1 MSTIKPAKAVSMAA
15 DAIHLSSRPLP
26 QAPDG
31 YYDWQ
36 VTGDEIEKRQ
46 GHSSVTNIINRVD
59 AFKRKGG
66 FTDADPRIVDA
77 FLESAIS
84 PEAVD
89 DRKGAFQT
97 GLDVIAK
104 MDPSTPVWTKLNN
117 AAVNQLYNTIPHPP
131 ASYLGR
137 EHAFRQADGG
147 GNNLENPNL
156 GRAGSPYARSVRG
169 QMGLPNTSLP
179 DPGLVFDT
187 ILKRKQFKK
196 HQGGMSSMIF
206 AFASLVTHS
215 LFRTRFEDGMIYN
228 DASSYLDLSPLY
240 GDNKDVQDQV
250 RDKAS
255 GRGLLYPDTF
265 AEERLLF
272 LPPASSA
279 LLVVFSRN
287 HNYIADK
294 LLKINERGLWSDPP
308 PTDAEACAL
317 QDEQIFQT
325 AKLINCGHFMSCIM
339 GDYVPGF
346 LGIAEGCNWNL
357 KVFDSIKTKELTV
370 ERGQGNHCSIEFNIL
385 YRWHATTA
393 EQDEKWTE
401 DVFNH
406 AFNGKPFDQLGRQ
419 DLAQFGKTFA
429 DIKKTEPYN
438 RTFADLERGPDGRF
452 SDERIANILKD
463 ATDKPAGSFGGR
475 GTPGVLRIVEI
486 LGIQQARAW
495 GACTMNEFRR
505 FLGLKEFETFEE
517 WNPDPEIAGAA
528 RRLYGHID
536 NLELYTGLQA
546 ESTMPLS
553 DGLRFAC
560 GYTTTRGV
568 LGDAVA
574 LVRGDRFSTI
584 DFSPANYTTW
594 GFKDCQ
600 RDLDNGGFG
609 GQLPKLFTRNLPNHY
624 PYNSVYT
631 TYPFFVPSH
640 MKESLDRQ
648 GTSDQYTFSRPG
660 ALAPL
665 KILNT
670 FTGIKTVFNDPTRFN
685 IIYENH
691 GYGSILMFDDIAKH
705 DNDKALV
712 LHALFPDKDSL
723 STHSTWLVGELKRQL
738 KEKSWRYNNVPGTYV
753 NIVDVINMAFT
764 HFSASKISGIPL
776 KTKENPSGLFT
787 EREMY
792 DMLKTLF
799 TATFLTFDDPVN
811 SFAIHSASARA
822 GAIIGLLTAKAVMEV
837 APSTVPNAVGRAVA
851 TASSYIWPA
860 SEKPNYPFHSALA
873 STGRPLDHLVG
884 NIIGIAVGG
893 SVNHGQGTINVVDF
907 YLDEER
913 AQERKH
919 IIQLAHQTDKAST
932 ELLRGYVR
940 EAMRFR
946 PQAAGLYRKAAVDYL
961 IPQGPGLPPV
971 EVQVG
976 DRIWSSLKN
985 AHRNPLEF
993 PNPDKVD
1000 PRRPVSAYNLNG
1012 CGFHGCPGTTYAV
1025 QTIAEVVRTVFS
1037 LPNLRRAP
1045 GPAGK
1050 SNYIPDIINETETDF
1065 YIQRDGT
1072 LGQWTSSIHLV
1083 YDA

>member
-1 MSTIKPAKAVSMAA
+1 MSAIKPAKAVSMAA

-26 QAPDG
+26 EAPMGTTTGKSLGRDREASRTFLGHQHYQPRTYFQTSESWAVVLTCDKGRRIQA
-31 YYDWQ
+31 
-36 VTGDEIEKRQ
+36 ER
-46 GHSSVTNIINRVD
+46 
-59 AFKRKGG
+59 G
-66 FTDADPRIVDA
+66 FTNPDPKIIRYK
-77 FLESAIS
+77 

-104 MDPSTPVWTKLNN
+104 MDPSVPVWTKLNN

-131 ASYLGR
+131 TP
-137 EHAFRQADGG
+137 DGG
-147 GNNLENPNL
+147 GNNLENRDL
-156 GRAGSPYARSVRG
+156 GRASVG
-169 QMGLPNTSLP
+169 NGIAEYISS
-179 DPGLVFDT
+179 DPGLIFDT

-196 HQGGMSSMIF
+196 HAGGMSSMIF
-206 AFASLVTHS
+206 AFASIVTHS
-215 LFRTRFEDGMIYN
+215 LFRTRFENGMIYN
-228 DASSYLDLSPLY
+228 DASSYLTLAHY
-240 GDNKDVQDQV
+240 MATVNEATQHQV

-279 LLVVFSRN
+279 YL
-287 HNYIADK
+287 
-294 LLKINERGLWSDPP
+294 PP
-308 PTDAEACAL
+308 PTDPEACAR

-325 AKLINCGHFMSCIM
+325 AKLVNCGHFMSCIM

-346 LGIAEGCNWNL
+346 LGVAEGCNWNL
-357 KVFDSIKTKELTV
+357 QVFDSIKTKELTV
-370 ERGQGNHCSIEFNIL
+370 NRGQGNHCSIEFNIL

-393 EQDEKWTE
+393 EQDVKGTE
-401 DVFNH
+401 DIFNSV
-406 AFNGKPFDQLGRQ
+406 FNGKPFDQLSRQ
-419 DLAQFGKTFA
+419 DLAQFGVQFA
-429 DIKKTEPYN
+429 KIKEEEPYN
-438 RTFADLERGPDGRF
+438 RTFSYLKRGPDGRF
-452 SDERIANILKD
+452 SDEDIANVLKD

-475 GTPGVLRIVEI
+475 GTPGVLRVVEI
-486 LGIQQARAW
+486 MGIQQARAW

-505 FLGLKEFETFEE
+505 FLGLK
-517 WNPDPEIAGAA
+517 
-528 RRLYGHID
+528 
-536 NLELYTGLQA
+536 A

-609 GQLPKLFTRNLPNHY
+609 GQLPKLFTRTLPDHY

-640 MKESLDRQ
+640 MKESLERQ
-648 GTSDQYTFSRPG
+648 GTSDQYTFERPG

-670 FTGIKTVFNDPTRFN
+670 FTGIKTVFNDLTRFN
-685 IIYENH
+685 IIYANI

-723 STHSTWLVGELKRQL
+723 STYTTWLTTELKRQL
-738 KEKSWRYNNVPGTYV
+738 KRNHGGSYTNVPGTYV
-753 NIVDVINMAFT
+753 NIVDVINMSLT
-764 HFSASKISGIPL
+764 HFSASKLTGIPL
-776 KTKENPSGLFT
+776 KTKEILRAYSPSA
-787 EREMY
+787 
-792 DMLKTLF
+792 K
-799 TATFLTFDDPVN
+799 ATFLAFDDPVN
-811 SFAIHSASARA
+811 SFALHSASAQA
-822 GAIIGLLTAKAVMEV
+822 GSIIGLLTAKAVMEA
-837 APSTVPNAVGRAVA
+837 APTTVPNAVGRLVA
-851 TASSYIWPA
+851 TATSYIWPA
-860 SEKPNYPFHSALA
+860 NEKPNYPFHSALA
-873 STGRPLDHLVG
+873 SSGRPLDQLV
-884 NIIGIAVGG
+884 VGG
-893 SVNHGQGTINVVDF
+893 SVNHAQGAINVVDF
-907 YLDEER
+907 YLDAEHD
-913 AQERKH
+913 AERKH

-940 EAMRFR
+940 EAMRFK
-946 PQAAGLYRKAAVDYL
+946 PQFAGLYRKAT
-961 IPQGPGLPPV
+961 GPGLPPV
-971 EVQVG
+971 EVKAG
-976 DRIWSSLKN
+976 DRIWSSFRN
-985 AHRNPLEF
+985 AHRNPIDF

-1000 PRRPVSAYNLNG
+1000 PRRPVSSYNLNG
-1012 CGFHGCPGTTYAV
+1012 TGFHGCPGTTYAV
-1025 QTIAEVVRTVFS
+1025 QSIAEIVRTVFS
-1037 LPNLRRAP
+1037 LPNIRRAP

-1050 SNYIPDIINETETDF
+1050 ANCISEIINETETDF

-1072 LGQWTSSIHLV
+1072 LGPWTSSMHLV